1 MKKIFLTI
9 IAVLMVFSS
18 TSINVSAV
26 QEQTVSEDVKIEL
39 IQNNNVVETGMN
51 KLVHNRNYVRSSN
64 KTNGDEIVI
73 TAPEGV
79 HYLMVQLDKYC
90 GTPKNYRDI
99 GRRTSRRIDKTF

>member
-39 IQNNNVVETGMN
+39 IQNNQYKKSIEYDG
-51 KLVHNRNYVRSSN
+51 KSY
-64 KTNGDEIVI
+64 
-73 TAPEGV
+73 
-79 HYLMVQLDKYC
+79 
-90 GTPKNYRDI
+90 
-99 GRRTSRRIDKTF
+99 